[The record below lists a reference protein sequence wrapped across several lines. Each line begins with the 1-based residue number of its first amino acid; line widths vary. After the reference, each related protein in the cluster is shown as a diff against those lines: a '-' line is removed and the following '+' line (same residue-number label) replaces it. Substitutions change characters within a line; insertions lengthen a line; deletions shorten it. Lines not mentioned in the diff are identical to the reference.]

1 LPRSAWGAFG
11 DFFDHQEKSLRRLMD
26 KGTVAVSGPQ
36 KDPRFTLRN
45 VYKTLVADGR
55 GGTDK
60 CPRFKAQSLAKGHH
74 PNTNLKTT
82 TPTKNMKSII
92 YKLRTLAL
100 AAGTLAVTAMSSFAQ
115 ADPSYED
122 NDLVLF
128 FRNPAGAAGT
138 TLTVGYSL
146 GSTWDLFRRAA
157 TPGDATFGTVISL
170 GNINSILTSTY
181 STDWTSLS
189 STLFMGA
196 AGKNAS
202 TDGGDTQVE
211 NGDFA
216 RTVYITSPRSGAGT
230 YQERNST
237 VRNSPSSDALSATV
251 SGNIDG
257 ANSSM
262 LDKSNPVALT
272 ANQTIIDN
280 QNPISNGNA
289 TTAYGGINAGVM
301 GKLST
306 STYAYGSISNVTL
319 ALDLMRITPTLAN
332 GDGDVVAWQNEYSI
346 ASDYGGSGGNGSA
359 YYLGTITLSS
369 NGDVNFA
376 AVPEPS
382 TYALL
387 ALAAAGLGAHVIRRR
402 QKQS

>member
-1 LPRSAWGAFG
+1 
-11 DFFDHQEKSLRRLMD
+11 
-26 KGTVAVSGPQ
+26 
-36 KDPRFTLRN
+36 
-45 VYKTLVADGR
+45 
-55 GGTDK
+55 
-60 CPRFKAQSLAKGHH
+60 
-74 PNTNLKTT
+74 
-82 TPTKNMKSII
+82 MKSITH
-92 YKLRTLAL
+92 KLRTLAF
-100 AAGTLAVTAMSSFAQ
+100 AAGTLAVTGTSTFAQ

-128 FRNPAGAAGT
+128 FRNPAGTTGT

-170 GNINSILTSTY
+170 GNINTVLNSTY
-181 STDWTSLS
+181 GADWTGLS
-189 STLFMGA
+189 SSLWMGA

-216 RTVYITSPRSGAGT
+216 RTVYISSPRTGAGT
-230 YQERNST
+230 YQQRNSGN
-237 VRNSPSSDALSATV
+237 RNSPSGDGGSATV

-257 ANSSM
+257 GNSS
-262 LDKSNPVALT
+262 LLLKANPVALDQ
-272 ANQTIIDN
+272 NQTILDN
-280 QNPISNGNA
+280 QNPISNGQA
-289 TTAYGGINAGVM
+289 QTAYGGINAGII
-301 GKLST
+301 GRLST
-306 STYAYGSISNVTL
+306 STYTYGSISNVTL
-319 ALDLMRITPTLAN
+319 GLDLMRITPTLAN
-332 GDGDVVAWQNEYSI
+332 GDGDVVAWQNQYSI
-346 ASDYGGSGGNGSA
+346 TRDYGGTSGNGSA
-359 YYLGTITLSS
+359 FYLGTITLGS

-402 QKQS
+402 KK

>member
-1 LPRSAWGAFG
+1 
-11 DFFDHQEKSLRRLMD
+11 M
-26 KGTVAVSGPQ
+26 
-36 KDPRFTLRN
+36 
-45 VYKTLVADGR
+45 
-55 GGTDK
+55 
-60 CPRFKAQSLAKGHH
+60 
-74 PNTNLKTT
+74 KTT
-82 TPTKNMKSII
+82 TRP
-92 YKLRTLAL
+92 LRILAIAIGAL
-100 AAGTLAVTAMSSFAQ
+100 AITGTSTFAQ
-115 ADPSYED
+115 GDPSYEE

-128 FRNPAGAAGT
+128 FRNPAGTTGT

-170 GNINSILTSTY
+170 GNINTILNSSY
-181 STDWTSLS
+181 AADWTGLS
-189 STLFMGA
+189 SSLWMGA

-216 RTVYITSPRSGAGT
+216 RTVYISSPRTGAGT
-230 YQERNST
+230 YQERNS
-237 VRNSPSSDALSATV
+237 VNRNSPSGEGGSATV

-257 ANSSM
+257 GNSSLLVRTNPFA
-262 LDKSNPVALT
+262 LDP
-272 ANQTIIDN
+272 NQTILDN
-280 QNPISNGNA
+280 QNPISNGQA
-289 TTAYGGINAGVM
+289 QTAYGGINAGVM

-319 ALDLMRITPTLAN
+319 GLDLMRITPTLAN

-346 ASDYGGSGGNGSA
+346 TRDYGGTLGNGSA
-359 YYLGTITLSS
+359 FYLGTITLST

-402 QKQS
+402 RRQS